1 MAGYIGSQTPVV
13 SNGSQ
18 RKYTFTATA
27 AQTVFTGM
35 DIPNPQQIQVFQ
47 NGVRLVITT
56 DYTVSSGTT
65 VTLVNAAS
73 AGDSLVVILFADYQ
87 LLDTDALTF
96 TGGTTIEG
104 GLTVDNDGAT
114 VLTVD
119 RASTDGAIIDVQ
131 KNGSSIGGIGV
142 AATDDVY
149 FAGGTGSTKGI
160 YLNDNGVLPA
170 TTGGSASDATV
181 DLGNTVLRWKD
192 LYLSGG
198 VYLGGTGSANHLDD
212 YEEGTWTPYLGGT
225 SSDPTITYTSQDGK
239 YVKVGTMVTLHGR
252 MGWSAKS
259 GGSGFLR
266 LAGFPFNGDHAGTE
280 PAVNFSFTTGFGTTS
295 APVQGGCVHGNN
307 WAYVYR
313 HASSDARDNISS
325 GLLTGDLGSSG
336 TVYFTITYRSV

>member
-198 VYLGGTGSANHLDD
+198 VYLGGTGAANKLDD
-212 YEEGTWTPYLGGT
+212 YEEGSGTLTLEDATSGGNVSSTTGTFDYVKIGKVVHLRYNFENISTSGLTSGNSLYAHGLPFTASQNHRGIVFSQFLNVDSGTYDLEFRVNDATTYGFWNMSKDAASGAVVTPSDMTSGSTDMRGSITYFT
-225 SSDPTITYTSQDGK
+225 SS
-239 YVKVGTMVTLHGR
+239 
-252 MGWSAKS
+252 
-259 GGSGFLR
+259 
-266 LAGFPFNGDHAGTE
+266 
-280 PAVNFSFTTGFGTTS
+280 
-295 APVQGGCVHGNN
+295 
-307 WAYVYR
+307 
-313 HASSDARDNISS
+313 
-325 GLLTGDLGSSG
+325 
-336 TVYFTITYRSV
+336 

>member
-119 RASTDGAIIDVQ
+119 RATSDGTLVDFQ
-131 KNGSSIGGIGV
+131 KDGSAVGSLGVNG
-142 AATDDVY
+142 DR
-149 FAGGTGSTKGI
+149 I
-160 YLNDNGVLPA
+160 YLTNAQEGIMIDQSANNLSPTSSTGTFNDNA
-170 TTGGSASDATV
+170 MN
-181 DLGNTVLRWKD
+181 LGESGNRWKD

-198 VYLGGTGSANHLDD
+198 VYLGGTGSANLLDD
-212 YEEGTWTPYLGGT
+212 YEEGTFTPTLFGT
-225 SSDPTITYTSQDGK
+225 SATGTATYGSQAGS
-239 YVKVGTMVTLHGR
+239 YTKVGDQVTVWILLTATALT
-252 MGWSAKS
+252 SAS
-259 GGSGFLR
+259 GSMAIGNL
-266 LAGFPFNGDHAGTE
+266 PFSCAVAGTGTVMVE
-280 PAVNFSFTTGFGTTS
+280 DLNWSGTGTYLVTYMSAGTTYLRIFQCRDS
-295 APVQGGCVHGNN
+295 LSWQAQTPTNAAQGYYITHT
-307 WAYVYR
+307 YK
-313 HASSDARDNISS
+313 AS
-325 GLLTGDLGSSG
+325 
-336 TVYFTITYRSV
+336 

>member
-1 MAGYIGSQTPVV
+1 
-13 SNGSQ
+13 
-18 RKYTFTATA
+18 
-27 AQTVFTGM
+27 
-35 DIPNPQQIQVFQ
+35 
-47 NGVRLVITT
+47 
-56 DYTVSSGTT
+56 

-181 DLGNTVLRWKD
+181 DLGNTVLRWKN

-198 VYLGGTGSANHLDD
+198 VYLGGTGSANKLDD
-212 YEEGTWTPYLGGT
+212 YEEGTWTPTNAGAALTITEAKYTKVGRMVTVACYITADANTSGNWGGLPFSVDATGTYCGSVGYQNDTSGQTWNVIADSGT
-225 SSDPTITYTSQDGK
+225 SW
-239 YVKVGTMVTLHGR
+239 TMR
-252 MGWSAKS
+252 
-259 GGSGFLR
+259 
-266 LAGFPFNGDHAGTE
+266 N
-280 PAVNFSFTTGFGTTS
+280 GTTS
-295 APVQGGCVHGNN
+295 EQLL
-307 WAYVYR
+307 
-313 HASSDARDNISS
+313 S
-325 GLLTGDLGSSG
+325 GKNCRMTLT
-336 TVYFTITYRSV
+336 YFTT

>member
-119 RASTDGAIIDVQ
+119 RATSDGTLVDFQ
-131 KNGSSIGGIGV
+131 KDGSAVGFIGSYSGSFLKIQS
-142 AATDDVY
+142 
-149 FAGGTGSTKGI
+149 GGDQSGTLYGTSAHYPLKNDA
-160 YLNDNGVLPA
+160 LNDADINL
-170 TTGGSASDATV
+170 GGPS
-181 DLGNTVLRWKD
+181 NRFKD

-212 YEEGTWTPYLGGT
+212 YEEGTWTPSITNHSGST
-225 SSDPTITYTSQDGK
+225 SGQTVAGR
-239 YVKVGTMVTLHGR
+239 YVKVGRICHFQGVLTQGTGTVTGQVNIE
-252 MGWSAKS
+252 
-259 GGSGFLR
+259 
-266 LAGFPFNGDHAGTE
+266 GFPFTAAGT
-280 PAVNFSFTTGFGTTS
+280 FGHISF
-295 APVQGGCVHGNN
+295 N
-307 WAYVYR
+307 
-313 HASSDARDNISS
+313 ASSSANLQISAARVVAGQNSFGIKGYDGTSLSS
-325 GLLTGDLGSSG
+325 GSGDVNICFGG
-336 TVYFTITYRSV
+336 TFEVS

>member
-119 RASTDGAIIDVQ
+119 RATSDGTLVDFQ
-131 KNGSSIGGIGV
+131 KDGSAVGSLGVNG
-142 AATDDVY
+142 DR
-149 FAGGTGSTKGI
+149 I
-160 YLNDNGVLPA
+160 YLTNAQEGIMIDQSANNLSPTSSTGTFNDNA
-170 TTGGSASDATV
+170 MN
-181 DLGNTVLRWKD
+181 LGESGNRWKD

-212 YEEGTWTPYLGGT
+212 YEEGTWTPSIVNHSGST
-225 SSDPTITYTSQDGK
+225 SGQTVAGR
-239 YVKVGTMVTLHGR
+239 YVKVGRICHFQGVLTQGTGTVTGQVNIE
-252 MGWSAKS
+252 
-259 GGSGFLR
+259 
-266 LAGFPFNGDHAGTE
+266 GFPFTAAGT
-280 PAVNFSFTTGFGTTS
+280 FGHISF
-295 APVQGGCVHGNN
+295 N
-307 WAYVYR
+307 
-313 HASSDARDNISS
+313 ASSSANLQISAARVVAGQNSFVLKGYDGTGLSS
-325 GLLTGDLGSSG
+325 GSGDVNICFEG
-336 TVYFTITYRSV
+336 TFEVS

>member
-1 MAGYIGSQTPVV
+1 
-13 SNGSQ
+13 
-18 RKYTFTATA
+18 
-27 AQTVFTGM
+27 M

-104 GLTVDNDGAT
+104 DLTVVSSGNLLVGQTSLDYN
-114 VLTVD
+114 VV
-119 RASTDGAIIDVQ
+119 
-131 KNGSSIGGIGV
+131 GSSLASDGVLRACVDGGLVAAFNRKTSDGDILNLYQDGTTVGSIGV

-149 FAGGTGSTKGI
+149 FAGRTGSTKGI

-192 LYLSGG
+192 LYLSSGVFLGG
-198 VYLGGTGSANHLDD
+198 VGSANKLDD
-212 YEEGTWTPYLGGT
+212 YEEGTFTPTSRTTSGT
-225 SSDPTITYTSQDGK
+225 PATFGSSAGNYTKIGNVVYFNID
-239 YVKVGTMVTLHGR
+239 VTDI
-252 MGWSAKS
+252 
-259 GGSGFLR
+259 
-266 LAGFPFNGDHAGTE
+266 N
-280 PAVNFSFTTGFGTTS
+280 TTGTTS
-295 APVQGGCVHGNN
+295 SAQLQIDGLPFTVDVVGTRAVVLWDSITFQSTRTSCVATISTSEYIQFNSMGTGLADTPVD
-307 WAYVYR
+307 Y
-313 HASSDARDNISS
+313 
-325 GLLTGDLGSSG
+325 GDLNSG
-336 TVYFTITYRSV
+336 VTDVFISGFYYTNQ